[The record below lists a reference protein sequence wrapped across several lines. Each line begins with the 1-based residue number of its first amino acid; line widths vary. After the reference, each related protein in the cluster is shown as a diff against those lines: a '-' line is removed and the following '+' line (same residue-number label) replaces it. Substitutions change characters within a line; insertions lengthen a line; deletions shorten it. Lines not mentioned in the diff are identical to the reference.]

1 MLVTT
6 PLALTGSAAPLLW
19 LGFARATGLAAL
31 VVVYALTAR
40 LGGRWAGVIAVV
52 ATLLTTGWIREF
64 AHGYTEPLSI
74 GLLLAAVV
82 AHLEHKPRIAIV
94 LGGLIALGRPE
105 ALVLLAAYGVILR
118 LRGERVAL
126 VTAGTLVAVV
136 ALWIVPDWIG
146 SGDPMHASKVA
157 RLVVPTGYQASVNA
171 VSGAARIVS
180 LPLLACAAGAV
191 VIAVRR
197 RDWTIL
203 GMAGLALVWSALLAG
218 MMFLADYPASIR
230 FFALPTALLCVVG
243 AVGAVQLVELLPAR
257 RLRPALAAILLAVG
271 VQSAVLRTISA
282 HDEAQAS
289 ITRATFEQDLSS
301 TVRAARDRIKDCGIP
316 VVPAGLYWAKGVVA
330 WDLDLPLRKV
340 RMVRVSALRYVE
352 QVSEPH
358 DEPLPRLTRDE
369 RVTITTRRH
378 RFVLLSPFGPARLHV
393 RGHKFRTVAA
403 DGPWRVQVMGRTVCG
418 PRYEVQRTS

>member
-1 MLVTT
+1 VTT
-6 PLALTGSAAPLLW
+6 PLALTGSAAPVLW

-52 ATLLTTGWIREF
+52 GIVLTTGWIREL
-64 AHGYTEPLSI
+64 AHGYTEPLAI
-74 GLLLAAVV
+74 GLLLAAVD
-82 AHLEHKPRIAIV
+82 AHLSHRPRLAIL
-94 LGGLIALGRPE
+94 LGGLIALARPE
-105 ALVLLAAYGVILR
+105 AVVLLAAYGVILR

-126 VTAGTLVAVV
+126 LLASTLVAVV

-157 RLVVPTGYQASVNA
+157 RLVVPTGSKASVDA

-180 LPLLACAAGAV
+180 LPLLACAAAAV
-191 VIAVRR
+191 AIAVRR
-197 RDWTIL
+197 RDRAIL
-203 GMAGLALVWSALLAG
+203 GMTGLALAWSALLAAL
-218 MMFLADYPASIR
+218 MFLADYPASIR

-243 AVGAVQLVELLPAR
+243 AVGAVQVVQLVPAR
-257 RLRPALAAILLAVG
+257 RLRPALVAGLLAVG
-271 VQSAVLRTISA
+271 AQSAVLRTVSA
-282 HDEAQAS
+282 SDEAQAS
-289 ITRATFEQDLSS
+289 ITRARFEQDLSS
-301 TVRAARDRIKDCGIP
+301 TVDAARYRIRDCGIP

-330 WDLDLPLRKV
+330 WDLKLPLRKV

-352 QVSEPH
+352 RVSEPH
-358 DEPLPRLTRDE
+358 DEPLPHLNRDE

-378 RFVLLSPFGPARLHV
+378 RFVLLSPFGHARLHI
-393 RGHKFRTVAA
+393 RGRKFTTVAA
-403 DGPWRVQVMGRTVCG
+403 DGPWRVSVMGRAVCV